1 MKKNLGIF
9 LLAVLILAGGII
21 FFTACEPESKKKFT
35 IGVVNPNPGTAAV
48 HDAFIDTLQE
58 AAEKEGW
65 ILSFIICK
73 EKKKVDTDIKEMVLR
88 QVDMIFSI
96 TTPATKKV
104 KKAIA
109 GKGVPAVFAVHDPV
123 KSGIIESMQR
133 PGGDLTGV
141 KICGSIPKALDW
153 LLAIVPDT
161 SHIYVPIRLDT
172 KAAQQSL
179 DGLQQIARSLDIHL
193 TVVEV
198 NDEAELDKA
207 LLLIPADVDAI
218 FMLHSM
224 LISTH
229 AQKIAEMANAKKI
242 PTAAAIGKCQQGALI
257 SFSPELPKI
266 GKQAS
271 RIALQVLKGE
281 AVGDIPAEIAEFELG
296 INLQSAEKLGI
307 EVPNNI
313 LISADYI
320 IR

>member
-1 MKKNLGIF
+1 MLVVLVLG
-9 LLAVLILAGGII
+9 VGIL
-21 FFTACEPESKKKFT
+21 FFKTSEPEKKKEFT
-35 IGVVNPNPGTAAV
+35 IGVVNPNPGTVAI
-48 HDAFIDTLQE
+48 HDAFIDALQK

-65 ILSFIICK
+65 TLSFIICK
-73 EKKKVDTDIKEMVLR
+73 EKKKVATDIQEMVRR
-88 QVDMIFSI
+88 QVDMIFSV

-109 GKGVPAVFAVHDPV
+109 GKGVPCVFAVHDPV

-141 KICGSIPKALDW
+141 KICGSVPKALDW
-153 LLAIVPDT
+153 LLAVAPDT

-179 DGLQQIARSLDIHL
+179 NGLREIAQSLDIRI
-193 TVVEV
+193 TVAEV

-207 LLLIPADVDAI
+207 LLSIPAGVDAI

-242 PTAAAIGKCQQGALI
+242 PTAAAIGKSQEGALI

-271 RIALQVLKGE
+271 RIALQVMRGE
-281 AVGDIPAEIAEFELG
+281 PVGEIPAEIAEFDLG
-296 INLQSAEKLGI
+296 INLRSAKKLGI